1 MRECDYVQS
10 EPVASPDT
18 SGASAPSVT
27 RTYWLETMLSIGNP
41 VLDALSRR
49 ELKQRLPNEFHVDRS
64 EFAPLEALG
73 RLACGIA
80 PWLELQGLPEAEE
93 RLREQ
98 ALRQLLHGIDSATDP
113 ASPDAMNFTSGGQPL
128 VDAAF
133 LAHAL
138 LRSPTQL
145 AGGLSPEAKAR
156 VIAALRQTRQ
166 QVPHGSNWL
175 FFSAMVE
182 AGLSVLSDETYD
194 RMRVAYAVH
203 MFMKWYKG
211 DGAYGDG
218 EPFHWDYYNSF
229 VIQPMLVDL
238 VRTFGSEMADLRA
251 LEPLVLERA
260 QRYAGVLE
268 RMISPEGTYPPIGR
282 SLTYRFGA
290 FQLLSQAALQHFLP
304 EELQPAQVRGA
315 LTAVIRRTMNAPGT
329 LDAGGWLRPG
339 LNGHQP
345 SLAEGYINTGSL
357 YLCTAVFLPL
367 GLAPTDP
374 FWSSPDAEWTSR
386 IIFGGG
392 DHPADHAI
400 SR

>member
-1 MRECDYVQS
+1 MTV
-10 EPVASPDT
+10 PLH
-18 SGASAPSVT
+18 T
-27 RTYWLETMLSIGNP
+27 RAYWLETMLRIAGP
-41 VLDALSRR
+41 VLEALSRR
-49 ELKQRLPNEFHVDRS
+49 ELKQRLPEFHADRS

-80 PWLELQGLPEAEE
+80 PWLELQGLPEPEE

-98 ALRQLLHGIDSATDP
+98 ATRQLLEGIDSATDP
-113 ASPDAMNFTSGGQPL
+113 DSPDAMNFENGGQPL

-138 LRSPTQL
+138 LRAPNRL
-145 AGGLSPEAKAR
+145 AGGLSPDAKAR
-156 VIAALRQTRQ
+156 VIAALRKTRRQ
-166 QVPHGSNWL
+166 APNGSNWL

-182 AGLSVLSDETYD
+182 AGLRVLGDENYD
-194 RMRVAYAVH
+194 RMRISYAVH

-238 VRTFGSEMADLRA
+238 IRTFGSEMGDLRA
-251 LEPLVLERA
+251 LEPVVMERA

-282 SLTYRFGA
+282 SLAYRFGA
-290 FQLLSQAALQHFLP
+290 FQLLSQAALQQFLP
-304 EELQPAQVRGA
+304 AELAPEQVRCA
-315 LTAVIRRTMNAPGT
+315 LTAVMRRTMAAPGT
-329 LDAGGWLRPG
+329 MDAEGWLQPG
-339 LNGHQP
+339 LVGHQP

-357 YLCTAVFLPL
+357 YLCMAVFLPL
-367 GLAPTDP
+367 GLPSSDP
-374 FWSSPDAEWTSR
+374 FWSAPDKDWTSR
-386 IIFGGG
+386 LIFGGI